1 MSNNGDDTMNKF
13 TKANNHL
20 IQSIATL
27 KGIDMKK
34 LKNKSEDEIMFEV
47 LKTLESELRESY
59 LNSLIEN

>member
-34 LKNKSEDEIMFEV
+34 LKNKSEDETMFEV
-47 LKTLESELRESY
+47 LKTIESELRESY
-59 LNSLIEN
+59 LNSLIED

>member
-47 LKTLESELRESY
+47 LKTIESELRESY
-59 LNSLIEN
+59 LNSLIED